1 MSRTYEQYCPVA
13 RSLEFVGERW
23 TILIARELLLG
34 PRRFTDLMAGLPGI
48 STNLLTIRLKE
59 LEDAGF
65 VARRDLP
72 PPAAS
77 TVYEL
82 TDAAGGLVT
91 VVAAMADWGM
101 GLLGRPRRGDDV
113 RGSWLVLGLAA
124 TVTVPEIADGKTF
137 EMRVDD
143 DVTHL
148 RVQGGHLEARRGPA
162 DEPDAVITLRARALA
177 ELARGETTVA
187 GGLAAGAVEVDGDRT
202 TARRLLEAFRATT

>member
-13 RSLEFVGERW
+13 RSLEYVGERW

-101 GLLGRPRRGDDV
+101 GLLGRPRRSDAV

-124 TVTVPEIADGKTF
+124 TVKVPEIADGKTF

-143 DVTHL
+143 DVTHM
-148 RVQGGHLEARRGPA
+148 RVHGGHLGARRGPA
-162 DEPDAVITLRARALA
+162 DKPDAVITLRARALV
-177 ELARGETTVA
+177 ELA
-187 GGLAAGAVEVDGDRT
+187 
-202 TARRLLEAFRATT
+202 